1 MDLISKKELLA
12 TTGISYGQLYRWK
25 REKLIPEEWFLKRSS
40 YTGQE
45 TFFPREQ
52 MLSRIETIL
61 QAKDR
66 YSLEE
71 LARILSPETAS
82 SVVRK
87 GELEKIAEISS
98 EMREAIL
105 RQSGQ
110 EAFALP
116 QIALFAA
123 VSSAAMSLGLDEPQE
138 NRLMER
144 AVSLVSRIQGVN
156 TNCIV
161 FVSEGE
167 PHLVL
172 LPNAGPAEF
181 DGDIEIRQVYSIGE
195 TANRLKLKYQ
205 NQFFLNA

>member
-1 MDLISKKELLA
+1 MELISKKELLA
-12 TTGISYGQLYRWK
+12 ATGISYGQLYRWK

-52 MLSRIETIL
+52 MLSRIEAIL

-87 GELEKIAEISS
+87 EELEKIFEISS
-98 EMREAIL
+98 EMRAAIL

-110 EAFALP
+110 DAFALP

-123 VSSAAMSLGLDEPQE
+123 VSDAVKSLGLDGPQAD
-138 NRLMER
+138 RLMDR
-144 AVSLVSRIQGVN
+144 TVSLGSRIQGVN
-156 TNCIV
+156 TRCIV
-161 FVSEGE
+161 FVAEE
-167 PHLVL
+167 EAHLAL
-172 LPNAGPAEF
+172 LPEAGPAEF
-181 DGDIEIRQVYSIGE
+181 DGDIEVRQVYSIGE
-195 TANRLKLKYQ
+195 TANQLKLRYQ
-205 NQFFLNA
+205 NQFFLDA